1 MSDRK
6 TISKQKVYDTIKRNI
21 MYCKY
26 MPHSFLSEK
35 MLAAELG
42 TSRTPV
48 REALST
54 LAQEGWITIQPWRG
68 IVVSDL
74 TMNDIRIAYETRLII
89 EPYAIEKYGAGI
101 EKEKLREL
109 QDRFSRLREESNRE
123 EIGEADNELH
133 RCIVKPSKNRY
144 FISAMEQL
152 ILQTHRIRILVPYHR
167 DVALTEHDAII
178 HALLEERFAEACA
191 LIRSHLEESMNSSYK
206 ALMENGGW
214 SIPL

>member
-1 MSDRK
+1 
-6 TISKQKVYDTIKRNI
+6 

-26 MPHSFLSEK
+26 MPHSFLSES
-35 MLAAELG
+35 MLTAELG

-74 TMNDIRIAYETRLII
+74 TMSDIRMVYETRLII
-89 EPYAIEKYGAGI
+89 EPYVIEKYGSGI

-109 QDRFSRLREESNRE
+109 LDKFSRLKGGSDRE
-123 EIGEADNELH
+123 EIGETDNEFH
-133 RCIVKPSKNRY
+133 RCIVKASKNRY

-152 ILQTHRIRILVPYHR
+152 ILQTHRIRILNPYHR
-167 DVALTEHDAII
+167 ELAETEHDAII
-178 HALLEERFAEACA
+178 HALLEERFVEACT

-214 SIPL
+214 SIP